1 MTSKS
6 VSGRCLQWATL
17 LSPWTLDIQRVRK
30 DEDSLAK
37 LLAESITPREELDRI
52 ANEVAPDKDTRA
64 RTPAISVEMLTAE
77 FAGHVITFDGAAKL
91 KTKLGSSSYVLW
103 LLPGWHPVEARGFQ
117 LSGVTVNEAEYD
129 GMLRGL
135 ARAHELG
142 IEDVVVVG
150 DSRIAVQQCQGT
162 IGCNEA
168 RLQVLLNRFASL
180 RAAFKSLE
188 LAHVKR
194 EFNAPADFLA
204 SKALQ
209 VGDVSLATD
218 VELEQLRGLNKLA
231 APSASSPMCEGSGGG
246 DVLAASGSERSD
258 STSAQRSAIG
268 DDHARDENCGDDGDD
283 GRFPGNA
290 RPAVGC
296 DGEPLSASAFVLTR
310 SMAREGAGTGA
321 QETDEPASRHTDSTQ
336 RVPHRSNTSQGRE
349 RRTGVKWR

>member
-17 LSPWTLDIQRVRK
+17 LSPWTLDI
-30 DEDSLAK
+30 
-37 LLAESITPREELDRI
+37 
-52 ANEVAPDKDTRA
+52 
-64 RTPAISVEMLTAE
+64 
-77 FAGHVITFDGAAKL
+77 
-91 KTKLGSSSYVLW
+91 
-103 LLPGWHPVEARGFQ
+103 
-117 LSGVTVNEAEYD
+117 VTVNEAEYD

-135 ARAHELG
+135 ARARELG

-188 LAHVKR
+188 LAHVKS

-268 DDHARDENCGDDGDD
+268 DDHARDENCSVDGDD
-283 GRFPGNA
+283 GRFPGDA

-296 DGEPLSASAFVLTR
+296 DGESLSASAFVLTR
-310 SMAREGAGTGA
+310 SMSTAMEKV
-321 QETDEPASRHTDSTQ
+321 DERSKNVRLPTSRHVPQDTQ
-336 RVPHRSNTSQGRE
+336 LGNQRRNEPDAGDDTKRTTPSMRASSITSAVIWSG
-349 RRTGVKWR
+349 